1 MPIRIHPRLRVFP
14 DRIDFRPVSAYAG
27 SSKPYGNP
35 IQPGAGAARAGSHR
49 TWLVR
54 FGSRRAR
61 SRPALRGTTHCV
73 GVRRPAEE
81 LETLLAEGLASAE
94 MTEDEF
100 WKSIDTRTNDMLVEY
115 RLRGH

>member
-1 MPIRIHPRLRVFP
+1 MAIQFSPEQEQRVQAVIARGSYNSVA
-14 DRIDFRPVSAYAG
+14 DVLEAALVSLEQR
-27 SSKPYGNP
+27 SSSG
-35 IQPGAGAARAGSHR
+35 
-49 TWLVR
+49 
-54 FGSRRAR
+54 FD
-61 SRPALRGTTHCV
+61 GT
-73 GVRRPAEE
+73 AEE